1 MDNLQTNIMVV
12 NKDMKIESVNPFLK
26 NMLHKDLKE
35 IEGVKCGNALGC
47 YHAVEEGKKL
57 WRD

>member
-1 MDNLQTNIMVV
+1 MVV

-35 IEGVKCGNALGC
+35 IEGEKCGNALGC
-47 YHAVEEGKKL
+47 YHAVEEGKIL